1 MAKIALSDST
11 FAVCP
16 EGTHIFRIEAVSY
29 KEDFG
34 KLEITMKTKEGYTHI
49 ERFNFVKSNGEPN
62 EIAIGIFSLFAKICL
77 QNFDLEEIDH
87 EDLVGCFIKC
97 EVTHDVQPNKNDP
110 NKNITFSRLGSKAQA
125 DEYEDG
131 ETATA
136 PAPATPKKAA
146 PVTPAKATPATTP
159 KTAAAPGKKVDLA
172 SILGRK

>member
-1 MAKIALSDST
+1 MAKIPLSNSN

-16 EGTHIFRIEAVSY
+16 EGTHIFRIESVEY

-34 KLEITMKTKEGYTHI
+34 KLNITLKTKEGYTHI
-49 ERFNFVKSNGEPN
+49 ERFSFVKANGEAN
-62 EIAIGIFSLFAKICL
+62 EVAIGVFSLFAKIAL

-110 NKNITFSRLGSKAQA
+110 NKNITFSRLGNKAQA
-125 DEYEDG
+125 DGFED
-131 ETATA
+131 EESAPAPTPTAKKTTPAAPAKTATA
-136 PAPATPKKAA
+136 
-146 PVTPAKATPATTP
+146 AKATPAP
-159 KTAAAPGKKVDLA
+159 APGKKVDLA

>member
-16 EGTHIFRIEAVSY
+16 EGTHIFRIDAVNY

-34 KLEITMKTKEGYTHI
+34 KLEVTMKTKEGYTHI
-49 ERFNFVKSNGEPN
+49 ERFNFVKTNGESN
-62 EIAIGIFSLFAKICL
+62 EIAIGIFSLFAKIAL
-77 QNFDLEEIDH
+77 QDFDLEEIDH
-87 EDLVGCFIKC
+87 TDLVGCYIKC

-110 NKNITFSRLGSKAQA
+110 SKNITFSRLGSKAQA
-125 DEYEDG
+125 DGFEDG
-131 ETATA
+131 EPTPAPAAPKKTA
-136 PAPATPKKAA
+136 PAP
-146 PVTPAKATPATTP
+146 VKATPAATP